1 MILGNF
7 DLNSVSNR
15 ITLTGVLFVV
25 IFAFGVVLTRS
36 GSPYSTV
43 LLTVHKL
50 ASVAA
55 FILLIKAFVSVNQTT
70 GLNTLTII
78 VGVIAGLAFI
88 GTIATG
94 GIITIG
100 GDFPEI
106 VYTLHRAMPILT
118 LVFSGASLYL
128 LYYIK

>member
-1 MILGNF
+1 
-7 DLNSVSNR
+7 
-15 ITLTGVLFVV
+15 V

-55 FILLIKAFVSVNQTT
+55 FILLIKAFVSVNQAT
-70 GLNTLTII
+70 GLNMLTIF
-78 VGVIAGLAFI
+78 VGVIASLAFI
-88 GTIATG
+88 STIATG

-100 GDFPEI
+100 GEISEI
-106 VYTLHRAMPILT
+106 VYLLHRLMPIVT
-118 LVFSGASLYL
+118 LIFSGASLYL
-128 LYYIK
+128 LYYLK